1 MKKTEVTIKRK
12 LVINNATEALILFKE
27 NYQGLLTLYVLLAGE
42 VPMWEKLWDWIQ
54 QKEFIL
60 KLINDLLEGFSKHIK
75 ILFNFWRVFWEI

>member
-27 NYQGLLTLYVLLAGE
+27 NCQGLLTLYVLLAGE

-60 KLINDLLEGFSKHIK
+60 KLINDVLEGFSKPIK

>member
-27 NYQGLLTLYVLLAGE
+27 NCQGLLTLYVLLAGE

-60 KLINDLLEGFSKHIK
+60 KLTNDLLEEFSKPIK